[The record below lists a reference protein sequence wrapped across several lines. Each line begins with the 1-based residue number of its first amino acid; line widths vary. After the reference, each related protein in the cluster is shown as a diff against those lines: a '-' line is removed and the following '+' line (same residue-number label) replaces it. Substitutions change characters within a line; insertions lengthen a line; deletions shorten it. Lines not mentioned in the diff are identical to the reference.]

1 MKGTRQS
8 EILHIIET
16 HKIETQEELA
26 RYLEQEGYRVTQA
39 TVSRDI
45 KELGLIK
52 VADKNGGQRYAV
64 MQDVKGVF
72 DDRVKIVF
80 RQSVVRVDIADYLIV
95 LHTLPGMAQAAAM
108 VIDGLNWPEIVGTIA
123 GDDTIF
129 VALHDGKQVS
139 AVAEQFR
146 KLMKGL
152 L

>member
-1 MKGTRQS
+1 MKRNRQEVIKS
-8 EILHIIET
+8 IIST
-16 HKIETQEELA
+16 HNVETQEELA

-52 VADKNGGQRYAV
+52 VADKNGGQRYSV
-64 MQDVKGVF
+64 MQDMKGIY
-72 DDRVKIVF
+72 DERVKNVF
-80 RQSVVRVDIADYLIV
+80 RQSVMRVDTAGFIIV

-108 VIDGLNWPEIVGTIA
+108 AVDNLNWPEIVGTIA

-129 VALHDGKQVS
+129 VALRNEKDKES
-139 AVAEQFR
+139 IAEQFR